1 MEERSFQLNDEV
13 VVEDDR
19 GEVGKGVVVGRA
31 FANPMRYDV
40 LIKRWGK
47 ETIYASMP
55 HGTLRYVQ

>member
-19 GEVGKGVVVGRA
+19 GEVGKGVVGGRA

-40 LIKRWGK
+40 LIE

>member
-19 GEVGKGVVVGRA
+19 GEVGKGGVVGRA

-40 LIKRWGK
+40 LI
-47 ETIYASMP
+47 EATISASMP
-55 HGTLRYVQ
+55 HGTLRHVQ